1 MVDDLGFSDLGSY
14 GGEISTP
21 NIDKLASSGLRY
33 VNFYN
38 TGRCWPTRASL
49 LSGHYPQKINRD
61 IYTEKSISKSK
72 KNPFG
77 IRPQWAKLLP

>member
-1 MVDDLGFSDLGSY
+1 MSIVFVFYKYLNNNRPNIVIIMVDDLGFSDLGSY

-49 LSGHYPQKINRD
+49 LSGHYPQKN
-61 IYTEKSISKSK
+61 
-72 KNPFG
+72 
-77 IRPQWAKLLP
+77 